1 MLTALPSLGFETVT
15 PSEQEF
21 YKALGARIAELRRDR
36 DLTQQQVANALGIS
50 QKTLAHYEVGRL
62 RVAVSM
68 LPDLA
73 GVLGVSV
80 PTLLGPLGK
89 ANAQRRI

>member
-1 MLTALPSLGFETVT
+1 MLTTLPSLGFETVT

-36 DLTQQQVANALGIS
+36 ELTQQQVADALGIS

-62 RVAVSM
+62 RIAVSM

-80 PTLLGPLGK
+80 PTVLGPLGK
-89 ANAQRRI
+89 ANTQRRI

>member
-1 MLTALPSLGFETVT
+1 MLMTLPFLGFETLT
-15 PSEQEF
+15 PREQDF
-21 YKALGARIAELRRDR
+21 YKALGARIAEMRRDR
-36 DLTQQQVANALGIS
+36 DLTQQQVADALGIS
-50 QKTLAHYEVGRL
+50 QQTYAHYEVGRL

-73 GVLGVSV
+73 GIFGVSV

-89 ANAQRRI
+89 ANPPRKA

>member
-1 MLTALPSLGFETVT
+1 LTPD
-15 PSEQEF
+15 EQQF
-21 YKALGARIAELRRDR
+21 YKMLGTRLSELRKDR
-36 DLTQQQVANALGIS
+36 DLTQQQLADALGIS

-62 RVAVSM
+62 RIAISM

-73 GVLGVSV
+73 GILGVSV

-89 ANAQRRI
+89 PKVPRKP

>member
-1 MLTALPSLGFETVT
+1 MT
-15 PSEQEF
+15 PDEQQF
-21 YKALGARIAELRRDR
+21 YKVLGSRLAELRKDK
-36 DLTQQQVANALGIS
+36 DLTQQQLADALGIS

-62 RVAVSM
+62 RIAISM

-73 GVLGVSV
+73 GILGISI

-89 ANAQRRI
+89 PKVPRKF